1 MPQVP
6 VQPVA
11 SSSNQKSN
19 PQQWIPGD
27 PNSRQPAQQYLP
39 FSQQPIMQNISTFSQ
54 GSLSR
59 KTTDTTSQLA
69 TTLGP
74 QSNLVSCK
82 LIC

>member
-11 SSSNQKSN
+11 SSSNQQSN
-19 PQQWIPGD
+19 PQQWIPEN
-27 PNSRQPAQQYLP
+27 PISRQSAQYLP
-39 FSQQPIMQNISTFSQ
+39 YSQQPIMQNISTFSQ

-74 QSNLVSCK
+74 QSNLVSCT